1 MISKMTKEEE
11 GDQGAAGAGPIDG
24 RTQCSEYSKSNNQLI
39 LESTG
44 CFDQET
50 GKQVK
55 NLSCLECVGT
65 PAGNMCVNSQFDS
78 TPCPSLGIDCHLRTL
93 RRS

>member
-39 LESTG
+39 RRRG
-44 CFDQET
+44 QPRIDR
-50 GKQVK
+50 
-55 NLSCLECVGT
+55 
-65 PAGNMCVNSQFDS
+65 AGQQCAGGVQW
-78 TPCPSLGIDCHLRTL
+78 PRP
-93 RRS
+93 